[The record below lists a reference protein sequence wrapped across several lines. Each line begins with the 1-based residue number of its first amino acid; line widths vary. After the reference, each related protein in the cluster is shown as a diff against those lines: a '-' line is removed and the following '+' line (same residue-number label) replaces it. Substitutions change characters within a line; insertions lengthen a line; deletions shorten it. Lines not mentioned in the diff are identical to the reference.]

1 MTKKDTVRRQFDSSV
16 TRVAP
21 VFAIL
26 EQRTDAW
33 VAKVLDLAA
42 RGLNAKHRPWIA
54 EDMSPTL
61 VDFAEKARGKRE
73 RGLRPPTSL
82 LAWLLE
88 NVKNPDG
95 RTLST
100 NPEVAQRRQR
110 ILDRDPETMAEALRA
125 LDQKGQS
132 SAWSRF
138 EGPTYPDVVIETP
151 DALVIVEGKRT
162 ERGPTTHTTWMKG
175 RHQMLRH
182 LDAAWE
188 IRGGRSVYGIFVVE
202 ADPNVE
208 TKVPERWIQAAAE
221 TLSDDVVKG
230 SLPHRSTEEQ
240 ASIAAAFIGITTWQA
255 IVAEF
260 GIDPGVIKN
269 PDGTAGS
276 QQSAR

>member
-21 VFAIL
+21 VFSIL

-33 VAKVLDLAA
+33 VAKVLDLSA
-42 RGLNAKHRPWIA
+42 RGLNAEHRPWIA
-54 EDMSPTL
+54 EDMSPTR
-61 VDFAEKARGKRE
+61 VDFADKARGRRE
-73 RGLRPPTSL
+73 RGLHPPNSL
-82 LAWLLE
+82 LAWLIE

-95 RTLST
+95 QSLST
-100 NPEVAQRRQR
+100 DPEVAQRRQR
-110 ILDRDPETMAEALRA
+110 ILDRDPATMAEALRA
-125 LDQKGQS
+125 LDQKGQA

-188 IRGGRSVYGIFVVE
+188 IRGRKSVYGFFVVE
-202 ADPNVE
+202 ADPNDQVN
-208 TKVPERWIQAAAE
+208 VPDRWIQAAAA
-221 TLSDDVVKG
+221 TVSDNAVKG
-230 SLPHRSTEEQ
+230 SLPHRSMEEQ
-240 ASIAAAFIGITTWQA
+240 SSIAAAFVGITTWQA

-260 GIDPGVIKN
+260 GIDAGVLTN
-269 PDGTAGS
+269 PEGTAGS
-276 QQSAR
+276 QGHG

>member
-21 VFAIL
+21 VFSIL

-33 VAKVLDLAA
+33 VAKALDLAA
-42 RGLNAKHRPWIA
+42 RELSAEHRPWIA
-54 EDMSPTL
+54 EDMSPIR
-61 VDFAEKARGKRE
+61 VDFADKSRGRRE

-88 NVKNPDG
+88 NIKNPDG
-95 RTLST
+95 QTLST
-100 NPEVAQRRQR
+100 NPEIAQRRQR
-110 ILDRDPETMAEALRA
+110 ILDRDPVTMAEALRA

-138 EGPTYPDVVIETP
+138 EGPTYPDVVIETA

-188 IRGGRSVYGIFVVE
+188 IRERRSVYGFFVVE
-202 ADPNVE
+202 ADPNAE
-208 TKVPERWIQAAAE
+208 TKVPARWIQAASA
-221 TLSDDVVKG
+221 TLSEDAVTS
-230 SLPHRSTEEQ
+230 SLPHRSKEEQ
-240 ASIAAAFIGITTWQA
+240 AGIAAAFVGITTWQA
-255 IVAEF
+255 IVTEF
-260 GIDPGVIKN
+260 GIDAGVLTN
-269 PDGTAGS
+269 PEGTAGS
-276 QQSAR
+276 QTNG